1 MELIKRKIFN
11 PLGDDTMQARNLI
24 GGNPTGIANFNSVK
38 YKWASSLYTIMVNNF
53 WIPEKVSLVDD
64 RVTIKELTPDEL
76 NAFKNTLSFLI
87 ALDSMQTANLPKL
100 ADYITAP
107 EVEAI
112 FTVQTFQEL
121 IHSQSYQYMLQELFP
136 TLEREVIYNY
146 WRTNPLLLERNTFIA
161 NQYEKFNQEQ
171 TVENYKLA
179 LAADFALEG
188 IYFYNGFNFFYQL
201 AARNKC
207 ANISKI
213 IKYIENDEQC
223 LVGDTEVLTW
233 SGWKHINRV
242 SLHDKVCQY
251 DTETGDMQFVNP
263 TNLTRTKVDT
273 LYSFTGDNYSQ
284 VVSENHR
291 MIVKDKL
298 TGKIIDICA
307 KDILSTDKNFS
318 YVVSGNKLGAEKHFD
333 INDVI
338 RLIEPTD
345 NNGDESRL
353 DWLSPLIYD
362 MSLLE
367 IEKLKSKFVGYTT
380 NSKQNQ
386 DVIDLINYFTEG
398 PNKIHSDNIKVEKLD
413 VNQEDV
419 YCMTVPGSAFVIRHN
434 DKISVTGNCH
444 VSFMV
449 SLIREVFDMNSESDK
464 EILRTTLMQAT
475 EQEIAWG
482 HEIYGDRILGISKK
496 STTNFVKYLANQRAK
511 VIGLGVLY
519 KGFSENPYA
528 YLDQQKRENF
538 FETKVVEYSQSTAVN
553 GWDNF

>member
-11 PLGDDTMQARNLI
+11 PLGDDTMQARSLI

-161 NQYEKFNQEQ
+161 DQYEKFNQEQ
-171 TVENYKLA
+171 TIENYKLA

-223 LVGDTEVLTW
+223 LVGSTEVLTW
-233 SGWKHINRV
+233 SGWKSIKDV
-242 SLHDKVCQY
+242 SLTDKVCQY
-251 DTETGDMQFVNP
+251 DTETGDMRFVQP
-263 TNLTRTKVDT
+263 TNLTHTKVDT

-291 MIVKDKL
+291 MIVKNIHTSKV
-298 TGKIIDICA
+298 TGILA
-307 KDILSTDKNFS
+307 KDIQNSDKDFL
-318 YVVSGNKLGAEKHFD
+318 YVVSGDKLGEEKYFKLSD
-333 INDVI
+333 IIDQIKFTHGGKEAN
-338 RLIEPTD
+338 L
-345 NNGDESRL
+345 S
-353 DWLSPLIYD
+353 WLLPLIYD
-362 MSLLE
+362 MPKEE
-367 IEKLKSKFVGYTT
+367 IDILAVNFIGYTT
-380 NSKQNQ
+380 ENKENQ
-386 DVIDLINYFTEG
+386 EVIDLINYFTMGSFGVWNDLIE
-398 PNKIHSDNIKVEKLD
+398 VEKLS

-419 YCMTVPGSAFVIRHN
+419 YCLTVPGSAFVIRHN

-449 SLIREVFDMNSESDK
+449 SLIREVFDMSSESDK
-464 EILRTTLMQAT
+464 DILRTTLMQAT

-538 FETKVVEYSQSTAVN
+538 FETKVVEYSQSTAVD